1 MHRALNIA
9 EIVDLILSQLIF
21 YQPNWYLDQTTSCGT
36 RDSLAALA
44 RTCTNFRDP
53 ALNFLWRQQFTLM
66 NLLKCL
72 PPHLWE
78 ISESGT
84 EDRRWSRR
92 VFRLKGPTQPA
103 DWAIP
108 LSYALRI
115 RQLSLQPEELK
126 MCASA
131 LESMSTK
138 LPPSRD
144 FLFPNLTSISLDIPE
159 KSPASQAR
167 LFLGPKV
174 VDLHLRVS
182 RSFFTGGDDILFNLP
197 IQYPKLRTVFFT
209 SSHSISAASSRMAL
223 LLQAVTQLDLKSL
236 DRVALKHISQL
247 ETLKSLSLLGPS
259 LKDFG
264 HYTGSLCSASH
275 SGAAP
280 FPALQHL
287 RLDETKLELA
297 IEFVSILSDCRL
309 LSFHLGT
316 AEFPTRLTTRQLY
329 TALTK
334 HLSHTSLHTLY
345 IGEPASYDAN
355 PLQVNFATDV
365 IDRPTLAIL
374 FPFTNLTDVTL
385 EAPVGFLIDDA
396 TAWDIARAWPKL
408 EYLVLLTRWEAES
421 EDLSGIMS
429 IRALAA
435 FAKHC
440 PRLVR
445 LGLTAFDARDV
456 ALPVDRD
463 VIESESP
470 LEDLDVGISPLTGPV
485 AVAQFLATIFPNLT
499 RIQSFEE
506 WLWSDP
512 GNITPAP
519 FGSPAYDRFQ
529 EWKVVQSC
537 LLTRSRSMPRVYD
550 R

>member
-1 MHRALNIA
+1 MHRA
-9 EIVDLILSQLIF
+9 IVDLILSQVISYPL
-21 YQPNWYLDQTTSCGT
+21 NWYLDEETSC
-36 RDSLAALA
+36 RNSLAALA
-44 RTCTNFRDP
+44 RTCTTFRDP
-53 ALNFLWRQQFTLM
+53 ALNFLWRQQFTLI
-66 NLLKCL
+66 NVLKCL
-72 PPHLWE
+72 PLHLWE

-84 EDRRWSRR
+84 EAHRWSRR

-103 DWAIP
+103 DWEIP

-115 RQLSLQPEELK
+115 RQLSLQPEQLE
-126 MCASA
+126 MCASVS
-131 LESMSTK
+131 ESMSSK

-159 KSPASQAR
+159 ESLASQAR

-174 VDLHLRVS
+174 VDLRLRVS

-209 SSHSISAASSRMAL
+209 SSHSTSAASSRMAL
-223 LLQAVTQLDLKSL
+223 LLRAVTQLDLKSL
-236 DRVALKHISQL
+236 DGVALKHISQL

-264 HYTGSLCSASH
+264 HHTGSLCSASH

-287 RLDETKLELA
+287 RLDETTLKLA
-297 IEFVSILSDCRL
+297 IEFV
-309 LSFHLGT
+309 FHLGT

-329 TALTK
+329 TALAK

-355 PLQVNFATDV
+355 PLQVNFAADV

-385 EAPVGFLIDDA
+385 EAPVGFFIDDA

-408 EYLVLLTRWEAES
+408 EHLVLLTRWEAES
-421 EDLSGIMS
+421 ENLSAIMS
-429 IRALAA
+429 IHALGA
-435 FAKHC
+435 FATHC
-440 PRLVR
+440 PKLVR

-463 VIESESP
+463 VVQSESP
-470 LEDLDVGISPLTGPV
+470 LEDLDVGISPLRDPV

-506 WLWSDP
+506 WIRSDP

-529 EWKVVQSC
+529 EWKVVQS
-537 LLTRSRSMPRVYD
+537 
-550 R
+550 